1 MKVLATTR
9 LPDEIRSAIPAGLD
23 LVEGP
28 DLFTPLSRQE
38 VLARIHD
45 VEVVLNQ
52 NELIIDQ
59 ELLAAAPALKLVA
72 NATAG
77 FNNMDL
83 AAMQARGVAG
93 TNCPRSFASATADHT
108 LCLLLAT
115 ARKLIAADAYTR
127 SGAWAHEG
135 WTPGRWDGISLE
147 GRILGIVG
155 YGHIGRQV
163 AQRAAAFGMIIRH
176 CDEMARDEPGFIPFD
191 RLLAEADV
199 LTLHCPL
206 TPQTHHLI
214 NADSLSRMKRGAM
227 VLNVSRGPVV
237 DIMALIAALQSG
249 QIASAGLDVFEEEP
263 LVPEELF
270 GMTNV
275 VLTPH
280 IGGGTVESK
289 HSAWTVC
296 LDNVARFQRGEA
308 LATPI
313 QPAA

>member
-1 MKVLATTR
+1 MKALVTTR
-9 LPDEIRSAIPAGLD
+9 LPDEIRSAIPAGLE

-38 VLARIHD
+38 VLAGIGD

-52 NELIIDQ
+52 NELIID
-59 ELLAAAPALKLVA
+59 EDLLAAAPALKLVA

-77 FNNMDL
+77 YNNMDL
-83 AAMQARGVAG
+83 AAMRARGVVG
-93 TNCPRSFASATADHT
+93 TNCPHSFASATADHT
-108 LCLLLAT
+108 LCLLLAA
-115 ARKLIAADAYTR
+115 ARKLIPADAYTR
-127 SGAWAHEG
+127 SGAWENEG

-147 GRILGIVG
+147 GRTLGIVG

-163 AQRAAAFGMIIRH
+163 GQRAAAFGMTIRH
-176 CDEMARDEPGFIPFD
+176 CDEMASDRSGFLPFEEMI
-191 RLLAEADV
+191 AEADV

-206 TPQTHHLI
+206 TPQTHHLV
-214 NADSLSRMKRGAM
+214 NAETLSKLKRGAI

-237 DIMALIAALQSG
+237 DIEALIAALESG
-249 QIASAGLDVFEEEP
+249 HIAAAGLDVFEDEP
-263 LVPEELF
+263 VVPEQLF
-270 GMTNV
+270 GMSNV

-289 HSAWTVC
+289 RSAWGVC
-296 LDNVARFQRGEA
+296 LDNVGRFLRGEP

-313 QPAA
+313 QSVA